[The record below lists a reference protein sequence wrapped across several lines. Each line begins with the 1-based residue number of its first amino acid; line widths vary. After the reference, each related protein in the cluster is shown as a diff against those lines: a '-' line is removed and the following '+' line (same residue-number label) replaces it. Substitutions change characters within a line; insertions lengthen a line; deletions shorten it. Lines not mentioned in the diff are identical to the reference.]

1 MGQVKKWMSLDAF
14 EDGARAS
21 GWQRVNENEY
31 WATKDGRLLLISE
44 MDYEHLEMIVN
55 YFSRDGMVVD
65 PRRQGAFENVML
77 TYLRKKAEIEEM
89 IERTQ
94 HDIL

>member
-1 MGQVKKWMSLDAF
+1 MGQVKKWIDADAF
-14 EDGARAS
+14 EDHRGR
-21 GWQRVNENEY
+21 GWEQVNNNVV
-31 WATKDGRLLLISE
+31 WSTKDGQLLLISE
-44 MDYEHLEMIVN
+44 MKFEHLENIVN

-65 PRRQGAFENVML
+65 PMRQGAFENVML
-77 TYLRKKAEIEEM
+77 TYLRKKAEINEM